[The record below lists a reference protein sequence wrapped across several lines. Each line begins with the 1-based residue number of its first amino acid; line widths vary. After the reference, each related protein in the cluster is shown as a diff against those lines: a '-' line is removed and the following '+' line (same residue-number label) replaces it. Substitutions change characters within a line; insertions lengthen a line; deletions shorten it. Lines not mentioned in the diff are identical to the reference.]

1 MIREVTEVRL
11 FRMDGII
18 DRPPWYCLYE
28 AHFVDGVFHGR
39 ADSPYYFNGYDVHA
53 ALRAVI
59 DALSKPV
66 LDYDTGFE
74 VEPPKKLPAELKE
87 FRMSLGGLP
96 VVFA

>member
-1 MIREVTEVRL
+1 MISRVDEVRL
-11 FRMDGII
+11 FRMDDII

-28 AHFVDGVFHGR
+28 ALFIDGKFVSRNDV
-39 ADSPYYFNGYDVHA
+39 PYYFNGYDVYG
-53 ALRAVI
+53 ALKAVI
-59 DALSKPV
+59 DALEKPV
-66 LDYDTGFE
+66 LDYDTGAE